1 MGQSVSGYELDRG
14 IQVEGLD
21 RGVTRSGLGHR
32 LSEEMWSG
40 SNART
45 INVEVTVQV
54 SGSTAVLVLG
64 YS

>member
-1 MGQSVSGYELDRG
+1 MGQSVSGYELERG
-14 IQVEGLD
+14 IQVEGLG
-21 RGVTRSGLGHR
+21 RGVTRSGLGNR
-32 LSEEMWSG
+32 LSEMWSG